1 MKTKSKIAKLL
12 LCGIALF
19 AAGGITAQAQTSG
32 SSDIDQLKAQMQEM
46 QKNMDA
52 MQQKIDELEQ
62 EKAAA
67 NQPSTNAAQP
77 STSAPGQE
85 NTNVFAGTASPV
97 PDRGSLDDQQAA
109 APRLDNETLDTK
121 YYGFFQIPNTPA
133 IMQLNAKPRLDAM
146 ADTKNTGNPD
156 RFVTATIPT
165 SGGGGGAQFNMT
177 AKGSQLSIDVRA
189 PSVPGDFR
197 FYYQNDFFGSSG
209 GAMPYRLRQLYG
221 QFYNVTAGFTYSFFE
236 DPDVWPDTVDYEGP
250 NSAIFARQPIVL
262 YKFPLG
268 DGFQVNVGMQQPSTD
283 LDNAGTTANTNS
295 VAVNHAPD
303 AGFNIR
309 WENSERGHVQLAMIF
324 RDLGANNTTLGN
336 QNVFGWGLNASAN
349 LNTFGKDTLQAQI
362 TYGDGIF
369 HFCNDNF
376 TYTGFNGGD
385 VAFDAAGNLKA
396 LTYIAPMA
404 GYTHYWCD
412 NFRSTVSAGYV
423 NLQNQASQSGLAYH
437 QTVYTSMN
445 IVWQMRKRLSVG
457 FESLYGYKQDQDQAH
472 RAVWRFQTGLVY
484 SLF

>member
-1 MKTKSKIAKLL
+1 MKTKMIKLL
-12 LCGIALF
+12 LSGAVLIT
-19 AAGGITAQAQTSG
+19 AGGMAAQAQTSD
-32 SSDIDQLKAQMQEM
+32 SSDIDQLKAQMQSM
-46 QKNMDA
+46 QTNMEA
-52 MQQKIDELEQ
+52 MQHKINELER

-67 NQPSTNAAQP
+67 NQAPTNEVQLTVSTNQ
-77 STSAPGQE
+77 G
-85 NTNVFAGTASPV
+85 NVNVNVFVGTASPV
-97 PDRGSLDDQQAA
+97 RDRGSLNDQQAGV
-109 APRLDNETLDTK
+109 PRLNNQTLDTK
-121 YYGFFQIPNTPA
+121 YYGFFPIPNTPG

-165 SGGGGGAQFNMT
+165 TGGGGGDQFNMN
-177 AKGSQLSIDVRA
+177 AQGSQLSADVRA

-197 FYYQNDFFGSSG
+197 FYYQNDFFGSGG

-221 QFYNVTAGFTYSFFE
+221 QFYNITAGFTYSFFE

-250 NSAIFARQPIVL
+250 NSAIFARQPIAL
-262 YKFPLG
+262 YKYPLG
-268 DGFQVNVGMQQPSTD
+268 EGFQLNVGMQQPATD
-283 LDNAGTTANTNS
+283 LDTAGTAPPNAT
-295 VAVNHAPD
+295 AVNHAPD
-303 AGFNIR
+303 AGFNVR
-309 WENSERGHVQLAMIF
+309 WENSERGHVQMAWIF
-324 RDLGANNTTLGN
+324 RDLGANNTALGD
-336 QNVFGWGLNASAN
+336 QNVFGWGMNLSAN
-349 LNTFGKDTLQAQI
+349 LNTCGKDTLQAQF

-385 VAFDAAGNLKA
+385 AAFDAAGHLKA
-396 LTYIAPMA
+396 LAYIAPMA

-412 NFRSTVSAGYV
+412 NVRSTVSAGYV
-423 NLQNQASQSGLAYH
+423 HLQNEASQSPDAYH

-445 IVWQMRKRLSVG
+445 VVWQLRKRLSIG
-457 FESLYGYKQDQDQAH
+457 LESLYGYKQDQDQAH

>member
-1 MKTKSKIAKLL
+1 MKKKTKITKLL
-12 LCGIALF
+12 LCGTALV
-19 AAGGITAQAQTSG
+19 AAGGMAAQAQTTDST
-32 SSDIDQLKAQMQEM
+32 DIDQLKSQMQSM

-52 MQQKIDELEQ
+52 MQEKINELEQ

-67 NQPSTNAAQP
+67 NQAPANGQP
-77 STSAPGQE
+77 SAAGGNQE
-85 NTNVFAGTASPV
+85 NSATNVFAGMASPV
-97 PDRGSLDDQQAA
+97 PDRGSLNDQQTA
-109 APRLDNETLDTK
+109 APRLDNDTLDPK

-133 IMQLNAKPRLDAM
+133 IIQLNAKPRLDAM

-165 SGGGGGAQFNMT
+165 TGGGGGGQFNMT
-177 AKGSQLSIDVRA
+177 AKGSQLSVDVRA
-189 PSVPGDFR
+189 PSMPGDFR

-236 DPDVWPDTVDYEGP
+236 DPDVRPETVDYEGP

-268 DGFQVNVGMQQPSTD
+268 DGFQMNVGLQQPSSD
-283 LDNAGTTANTNS
+283 IDTANTTAT
-295 VAVNHAPD
+295 VVNHAPD
-303 AGFNIR
+303 GGFNVR
-309 WENSERGHVQLAMIF
+309 WENSQRGHVQLAMIF

-336 QNVFGWGLNASAN
+336 QSVFGWGMNASAN

-362 TYGDGIF
+362 TYGDGVF

-385 VAFDAAGNLKA
+385 AAFDSSGHLKA
-396 LTYIAPMA
+396 LTYIAPMV
-404 GYTHYWCD
+404 GYTHYWCED
-412 NFRSTVSAGYV
+412 FRSTVSAGYV
-423 NLQNQASQSGLAYH
+423 NLQNQSSQSADAYH

-445 IVWQMRKRLSVG
+445 LVWQIRKRLSVG
-457 FESLYGYKQDQDQAH
+457 LESLYGYKEDQNADH
-472 RAVWRFQTGLVY
+472 RAVWRFQTGMVY